1 MFEIYARNCND
12 NVIILRGDRQSLR
25 CRQRSKQSNG
35 LKVRPMRFVSYK
47 EAQKKIAQNKTIY
60 GPFDFYTVSKL

>member
-35 LKVRPMRFVSYK
+35 LKVRPMGFVSYK

>member
-1 MFEIYARNCND
+1 MFEIYSRNCND